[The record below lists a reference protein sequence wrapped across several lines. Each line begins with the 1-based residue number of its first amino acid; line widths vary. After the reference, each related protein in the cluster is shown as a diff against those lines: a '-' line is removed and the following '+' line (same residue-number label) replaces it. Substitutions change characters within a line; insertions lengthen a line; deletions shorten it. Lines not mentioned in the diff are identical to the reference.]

1 MRIITPERVA
11 LSAITYGAGTDEIDI
26 LDFDFGADEG
36 LIINAVEGL
45 LSTAG
50 TFADVQVAIAQELNL
65 DSDIAAGEHW
75 AKTDRTVIDSPIV
88 FWHRM
93 DVTTGID
100 DGAGGGVVAVSSG
113 HKEIDFRLLSPE
125 MRPKTIDNPVHVVDA
140 GATATGSSL
149 ILVRYQLVQ
158 FSLSE
163 LGILNAFR
171 RF

>member
-113 HKEIDFRLLSPE
+113 HKEIDWVERQELRKRLTHLLEQDPRLWDLFGKE
-125 MRPKTIDNPVHVVDA
+125 IKDTYPALAARR
-140 GATATGSSL
+140 SSHD
-149 ILVRYQLVQ
+149 
-158 FSLSE
+158 
-163 LGILNAFR
+163 
-171 RF
+171 